1 MPYYSDNLDDLLAFD
16 GVRSFS
22 GGQASGLQSDLLAE
36 NQVQQLV
43 NMTLSPRGSLET
55 RKGVTSF
62 STTATSQLGSIGG
75 MRYYD
80 TSQSERLIAVTQ
92 GRLYTIDS
100 DGNAFLRPPDE
111 IWDSFTG
118 ATRTWD
124 NEPYRQ
130 WADGFSTDYDVKVS
144 MAQFNDKMYMADA
157 DGPLYFFDGASTGG
171 TGITTRQGG
180 KVRAIT
186 VTTAG
191 TGYTS
196 ATAVVTGPDWGG
208 TLPTLITT
216 VAGGAVT
223 GVTVDDGG
231 YGYSGAPTVTIIGD
245 GDGATATATVSPPPL
260 NLRFLINTGNR
271 LFGVG
276 SSSNRNT
283 LYASDIL
290 DASIWDSTNSIVVN
304 ADDGD
309 EITAIVQYYQNRII
323 VFKKRRIFQ
332 VTIPPDATT
341 AADWTVELISN
352 NTGCVAEQSAVQVNS
367 DIFFLSDDG
376 IRSLVRSAADDFT
389 SVGLPISEVVKDVI
403 QEINVTKIGI
413 STAHFYDNRYF
424 LAIPTQSNDYNDTII
439 VYNTTLGAFEGTWTP
454 DVMQFALTN
463 FQDQGL
469 RLMMKLTTGQIT
481 RYSGYKTSA
490 QVTTADYQDF
500 GVYTTTAGTTTTTST
515 GVFNYESY
523 VRTKDFNFGDPFAVK
538 YGSHFE
544 VIFDDSFSTDTTISI
559 QRDTDVGDVDVQ
571 PNLNIASSVLTL
583 EFTLPAQLP
592 TSVKKKLASDLRK
605 YEKWRLLNVKIQ
617 SAANKMAIRQ
627 ITAAANPD
635 TIQIQKSI

>member
-1 MPYYSDNLDDLLAFD
+1 VPYYSDNLDDLLAFD
-16 GVRSFS
+16 GIRSFA

-43 NMTLSPRGSLET
+43 NMTLSPKGSLET

-62 STTATSQLGSIGG
+62 STLATSQNGSIGG

-100 DGNAFLRPPDE
+100 NGNAQLRPADE
-111 IWDSFTG
+111 IWDSLTG
-118 ATRTWD
+118 ATRTWN
-124 NEPYRQ
+124 NENQQ
-130 WADGFSTDYDVKVS
+130 WADGFSTNYDVKVS

-157 DGPLYFFDGASTGG
+157 DGPLYYFDGASTGG
-171 TGITTRQGG
+171 TGIATRQGG

-186 VTTAG
+186 VTTSG
-191 TGYTS
+191 SGYTS
-196 ATAVVTGPDWGG
+196 ATAVISGPDWGG

-223 GVTVDDGG
+223 GVTVVDGG
-231 YGYSGAPTVTIIGD
+231 SGYSGEPTVTIIGN
-245 GDGATATATVSPPPL
+245 GSGATATATVSPPPL
-260 NLRFLINTGNR
+260 DLRLLINTGNR

-276 SSSNRNT
+276 SASKRNT

-290 DASIWDSTNSIVVN
+290 DASIWDASNSIVVN

-341 AADWTVELISN
+341 AADWTVQLISN
-352 NTGCVAEQSAVQVNS
+352 NTGCVAEGSAVQVNS

-376 IRSLVRSAADDFT
+376 IRSLVRSTADDFT
-389 SVGLPISEVVKDVI
+389 SVGLPLSEVIKNVI
-403 QEINVTKIGI
+403 QEINVAKIGI
-413 STAHFYDNRYF
+413 ATAHFYDNRYF
-424 LAIPTQSNDYNDTII
+424 LAVPTESNDYNDTII

-454 DVMQFALTN
+454 NVMQFALAN

-481 RYSGYKTSA
+481 RYSGYKTPA
-490 QVTTADYQDF
+490 QVTSADYRDY
-500 GVYTTTAGTTTTTST
+500 GVYTTTSGTTTTTST
-515 GVFNYESY
+515 GVFDYESY
-523 VRTKDFNFGDPFAVK
+523 VRTKDFNFGDPFAIK

-544 VIFDDSFSTDTTISI
+544 VIFDDSFSTDVTISI

-571 PNLNIASSVLTL
+571 PNLNISSSALTL
-583 EFTLPAQLP
+583 EFTLPATLP
-592 TSVKKKLASDLRK
+592 TSVKKRLASDLRK
-605 YEKWRLLNVKIQ
+605 YQKWRLLNIKI
-617 SAANKMAIRQ
+617 SSVANKMAIRQ

-635 TIQIQKSI
+635 TIEIQKSL

>member
-16 GVRSFS
+16 GVRSFA
-22 GGQASGLQSDLLAE
+22 GGQASGLQSDLLAN

-43 NMTLSPRGSLET
+43 NMTLSPKGSLET

-62 STTATSQLGSIGG
+62 STTATSQEGSVGG

-100 DGNAFLRPPDE
+100 NGTATLRPADE
-111 IWDSFTG
+111 IWNNLTG
-118 ATRTWD
+118 ATRTWN
-124 NEPYRQ
+124 NENQQ
-130 WADGFSTDYDVKVS
+130 WADGFSTAYDVKVS
-144 MAQFNDKMYMADA
+144 MAQFNDKMYLADA

-171 TGITTRQGG
+171 TGIAARQGG

-191 TGYTS
+191 SGYTS
-196 ATAVVTGPDWGG
+196 ATAIVTGPDWGG
-208 TLPTLITT
+208 TFPTLITT

-223 GVTVDDGG
+223 GVTVVTGG
-231 YGYSGAPTVTIIGD
+231 SGYSSAPTVTIIGD
-245 GDGATATATVSPPPL
+245 GNGATATATVSPPPL
-260 NLRFLINTGNR
+260 NLRLLINTGNR

-276 SSSNRNT
+276 SSTNRNT

-290 DASIWDSTNSIVVN
+290 DATVWDSTNSIVVN

-341 AADWTVELISN
+341 AADWTVQLISN
-352 NTGCVAEQSAVQVNS
+352 NTGCVAEATAVQVNS

-389 SVGLPISEVVKDVI
+389 SIGLPLSELIKDVI
-403 QEINVTKIGI
+403 QEINVAKIGI

-424 LAIPTQSNDYNDTII
+424 LAIPTGANDFNDTII

-454 DVMQFALTN
+454 NVMQFALSN

-481 RYSGYKTSA
+481 MYSGYKVLA
-490 QVTTADYQDF
+490 QVTTSDYRDF
-500 GVYTTTAGTTTTTST
+500 GVYTTTTGTTTTTST
-515 GVFNYESY
+515 GVFDYESY
-523 VRTKDFNFGDPFAVK
+523 IRTKDFNFGDPFSFK

-559 QRDTDVGDVDVQ
+559 QRDSDVGDIDVQ
-571 PNLNIASSVLTL
+571 PNLNISSSALTL
-583 EFTLPAQLP
+583 EFTLPAVLP

-635 TIQIQKSI
+635 TIEIQKSI

>member
-16 GVRSFS
+16 GIRSFS

-43 NMTLSPRGSLET
+43 NMTLSPKGSLET

-62 STTATSQLGSIGG
+62 STTATSQEGSIGG

-100 DGNAFLRPPDE
+100 NGNAQLRPADE
-111 IWDSFTG
+111 IWNNLTG
-118 ATRTWD
+118 ATRIWD
-124 NEPYRQ
+124 NEAQQ
-130 WADGFSTDYDVKVS
+130 WADGFSTDYNVKVS

-157 DGPLYFFDGASTGG
+157 DGPLYYFDGASTGG
-171 TGITTRQGG
+171 TGIATRQGG

-186 VTTAG
+186 VTTSG
-191 TGYTS
+191 SNYTS
-196 ATAVVTGPDWGG
+196 ATAVISGPDWGG

-223 GVTVDDGG
+223 GVTVVDGG
-231 YGYSGAPTVTIIGD
+231 SGYSGAPAVTIIGN
-245 GDGATATATVSPPPL
+245 GSGATATATVSPPPL
-260 NLRFLINTGNR
+260 NLRLLINTGNR

-276 SSSNRNT
+276 SSGNRNT

-290 DASIWDSTNSIVVN
+290 DASIWDASNSIVVN

-332 VTIPPDATT
+332 VTIPSDATT

-352 NTGCVAEQSAVQVNS
+352 NTGCVAEGSAIQVNS

-389 SVGLPISEVVKDVI
+389 SVGLPLSEVIKNVI
-403 QEINVTKIGI
+403 QEINVAKIGI
-413 STAHFYDNRYF
+413 ATAHFYDNRYF
-424 LAIPTQSNDYNDTII
+424 LAIPTESNDYNDTII

-454 DVMQFALTN
+454 NVMQFALSN

-481 RYSGYKTSA
+481 RYSGYKTPA
-490 QVTTADYQDF
+490 QVTSADYRDY
-500 GVYTTTAGTTTTTST
+500 GVYTTTSGTTTTTST
-515 GVFNYESY
+515 GVFDYESY
-523 VRTKDFNFGDPFAVK
+523 VRTKDFNFGDPFSIK

-571 PNLNIASSVLTL
+571 PNLNISSSALTL
-583 EFTLPAQLP
+583 EFTLPATLP
-592 TSVKKKLASDLRK
+592 TSVKKRLASDLRK
-605 YEKWRLLNVKIQ
+605 YQKWRLLNIKI
-617 SAANKMAIRQ
+617 SSVANKMAIRQ

-635 TIQIQKSI
+635 TIEIQKSL

>member
-1 MPYYSDNLDDLLAFD
+1 
-16 GVRSFS
+16 
-22 GGQASGLQSDLLAE
+22 
-36 NQVQQLV
+36 
-43 NMTLSPRGSLET
+43 MTLSPKGSLET

-62 STTATSQLGSIGG
+62 STTATSQEGSIGG

-80 TSQSERLIAVTQ
+80 TSQSERLVAVTQ
-92 GRLYTIDS
+92 GRLYTIDAN
-100 DGNAFLRPPDE
+100 GNAQLRPADE
-111 IWDSFTG
+111 IWNNFTG
-118 ATRTWD
+118 ATRIWD
-124 NEPYRQ
+124 NEAQQ
-130 WADGFSTDYDVKVS
+130 WADGFSTDYSVKVS

-196 ATAVVTGPDWGG
+196 ATAIVAGPDWGG

-216 VAGGAVT
+216 IAGGAVT
-223 GVTVDDGG
+223 GITVVDGG
-231 YGYSGAPTVTIIGD
+231 SGYSGAPTVTIIGD
-245 GDGATATATVSPPPL
+245 GSDATATATVSPPPL
-260 NLRFLINTGNR
+260 NLRLLINTGNR

-290 DASIWDSTNSIVVN
+290 DASIWDLTNSIVVN

-341 AADWTVELISN
+341 AADWTVQLISN
-352 NTGCVAEQSAVQVNS
+352 NTGCVAEGSAVQVNS

-389 SVGLPISEVVKDVI
+389 SVGLPVSEVVKDVI
-403 QEINVTKIGI
+403 QQINVAKIEI
-413 STAHFYDNRYF
+413 ATAHFYDNRYF
-424 LAIPTQSNDYNDTII
+424 LAIPTESNDYNDTII
-439 VYNTTLGAFEGTWTP
+439 VYNTILGAFEGIWTP
-454 DVMQFALTN
+454 NVMQFALAN
-463 FQDQGL
+463 FQNQGL

-481 RYSGYKTSA
+481 KYSGYKTPA
-490 QVTTADYQDF
+490 QVTSADYRDF
-500 GVYTTTAGTTTTTST
+500 GVYTTTSGTTTTTST
-515 GVFNYESY
+515 GIFDYESS
-523 VRTKDFNFGDPFAVK
+523 VRTKDFNFGDPFSFK

-544 VIFDDSFSTDTTISI
+544 VIFDDSFSTDTTVSI
-559 QRDTDVGDVDVQ
+559 QRDSDVGDIDVQ
-571 PNLNIASSVLTL
+571 PNLNISSSALVL
-583 EFTLPAQLP
+583 EFQLPAQLP

-605 YEKWRLLNVKIQ
+605 YEKWRLLNVKI
-617 SAANKMAIRQ
+617 SSIANKMAIRQ

-635 TIQIQKSI
+635 TIQTQKSL

>member
-1 MPYYSDNLDDLLAFD
+1 
-16 GVRSFS
+16 
-22 GGQASGLQSDLLAE
+22 LAE

-43 NMTLSPRGSLET
+43 NMTLSPKGSLET

-62 STTATSQLGSIGG
+62 STTATSQEGSIGG

-100 DGNAFLRPPDE
+100 NGNAQLRPADE
-111 IWDSFTG
+111 IWNNLTG
-118 ATRTWD
+118 ATRIWD
-124 NEPYRQ
+124 NEAQQ
-130 WADGFSTDYDVKVS
+130 WADGFSTDYNVKVS

-157 DGPLYFFDGASTGG
+157 DGPLYYFDGASTGG
-171 TGITTRQGG
+171 TGIATRQGG

-186 VTTAG
+186 VTTSG
-191 TGYTS
+191 SNYTS
-196 ATAVVTGPDWGG
+196 ATAVISGPDWGG

-223 GVTVDDGG
+223 GVTVVDGG
-231 YGYSGAPTVTIIGD
+231 SGYSGAPAVTIIGN
-245 GDGATATATVSPPPL
+245 GSGATATATVSPPPL
-260 NLRFLINTGNR
+260 NLRLLINTGNR

-276 SSSNRNT
+276 SSGNRNT

-290 DASIWDSTNSIVVN
+290 DASIWDASNSIVVN

-332 VTIPPDATT
+332 VTIPSDATT

-352 NTGCVAEQSAVQVNS
+352 NTGCVAEGSAIQVNS

-389 SVGLPISEVVKDVI
+389 SVGLPLSEVIKNVI
-403 QEINVTKIGI
+403 QEINVAKIGI
-413 STAHFYDNRYF
+413 ATAHFYDNRYF
-424 LAIPTQSNDYNDTII
+424 LAIPTESNDYNDTII

-454 DVMQFALTN
+454 NVMQFALSN

-481 RYSGYKTSA
+481 RYSGYKTPA
-490 QVTTADYQDF
+490 QVTSADYRDY
-500 GVYTTTAGTTTTTST
+500 GVYTTTSGTTTTTST
-515 GVFNYESY
+515 GVFDYESY
-523 VRTKDFNFGDPFAVK
+523 VRTKDFNFGDPFSIK

-571 PNLNIASSVLTL
+571 PNLNISSSALTL
-583 EFTLPAQLP
+583 EFTLPATLP
-592 TSVKKKLASDLRK
+592 TSVKKRLASDLRK
-605 YEKWRLLNVKIQ
+605 YQKWRLLNIKI
-617 SAANKMAIRQ
+617 SSVANKMAIRQ

-635 TIQIQKSI
+635 TIEIQKSL